1 MSTKKNLVRVT
12 ILNEEYAIR
21 SDESPEH
28 TRAVAEYL
36 DHSIRRVLDSGT
48 VVETSRAA
56 ILAALQITGELFE
69 VRATKPGLGGGGG
82 DGSRTIEITQRLQA
96 LSAEVRRMLPPGKR
110 GEPAA

>member
-28 TRAVAEYL
+28 TKAVAAYL
-36 DHSIRRVLDSGT
+36 DEAIRRVIDSGS
-48 VVETSRAA
+48 VVETNRAA
-56 ILAALQITGELFE
+56 ILAALQITGELFDA
-69 VRATKPGLGGGGG
+69 RQGSDITK
-82 DGSRTIEITQRLQA
+82 RLQG
-96 LSAEVRRMLPPGKR
+96 LSAEVRHLLPPAKR

>member
-12 ILNEEYAIR
+12 ILNDEYAIR

-36 DHSIRRVLDSGT
+36 DLAIRRVLETGT
-48 VVETSRAA
+48 VVETNRAA

-69 VRATKPGLGGGGG
+69 AREGGGSS
-82 DGSRTIEITQRLQA
+82 DMAQRLRG
-96 LSAEVRRMLPPGKR
+96 LSAEVRRMLPPNKR
-110 GEPAA
+110 GESA